1 MAKNC
6 VLKVQRFKG
15 KDYVLLEDVLGY
27 INAADPVLQLRTGA
41 SVGELMSTLKEL
53 GLEGEPVRIS
63 LDDRLKR
70 FVTVRE
76 GN

>member
-1 MAKNC
+1 MKNRI
-6 VLKVQRFKG
+6 LKVQMFKG
-15 KDYVLLEDVLGY
+15 REYVPLEDVLGY
-27 INAADPVLQLRTGA
+27 INASEPVLQLRTGA

-70 FVTVRE
+70 FVTVKE